1 MATMSWEQRLQ
12 QFVEAKG
19 SSSSAGAAGGAGPSG
34 AVSAASEADVE
45 QMTVQCIADWH
56 TPTAAAA
63 AASTYQHIPRFY
75 RKCPDEN
82 DAVRMRVREE
92 ARARHVQRLSKEM
105 LTNSDLDVVW
115 ALLQRQYSSQE
126 NEEKMINFDDFVRVG
141 QEAGEKFSSYFTSPM
156 VYAKLYQQ
164 DPRGRLPISRLY
176 AYIMRKVWLQ
186 QTRIGLSLY
195 DSHGTGVLLEV
206 DFENYILE
214 LIPTLPQLNGL
225 EDSFYSFFVCSAVRK
240 FFFFLDPLRTGKV
253 KVQDIMSCKF
263 LDELLQLR
271 DDKLTADQQRC
282 NWFSAPHALRVYG
295 QYLALDLDHNGMLSK
310 QELMG
315 YGTGTLS
322 PVFVDRVFDECLTYE
337 GEMDYKGYLDFV
349 LAMENRKE
357 PQALHFFVRLLDVQN
372 LGYIDMFSV
381 YYFFKDIQRM
391 LEAHGQ
397 PMVQFEDVKDEIFDM
412 VKPVDSLKITLE
424 DLLRCGQGD
433 TVISLLIDLKG
444 FWLYENREQLAAD
457 PSQLDAEDEDD
468 DEVDDMELASSVPSG
483 GHVGNQGDGAGG
495 HVGNHGDGGGD
506 SQDVLP
512 VEREF
517 REMSVEDLE

>member
-337 GEMDYKGYLDFV
+337 GEM
-349 LAMENRKE
+349 
-357 PQALHFFVRLLDVQN
+357 N

>member
-19 SSSSAGAAGGAGPSG
+19 SSTSDGAAGGAGPSG

-45 QMTVQCIADWH
+45 QMTAQCIADWH

-63 AASTYQHIPRFY
+63 AASTYQHIPLFY

-92 ARARHVQRLSKEM
+92 ARAHHVQRLSKEM

-115 ALLQRQYSSQE
+115 ALLQTQYSSQE

-141 QEAGEKFSSYFTSPM
+141 QEAGEKF
-156 VYAKLYQQ
+156 
-164 DPRGRLPISRLY
+164 RLPISRLY

-225 EDSFYSFFVCSAVRK
+225 EDSFYSFFVCTAVRK

-295 QYLALDLDHNGMLSK
+295 QYLALDLDHNGMLSE

-322 PVFVDRVFDECLTYE
+322 PVFVDRVFAECLTYE

-444 FWLYENREQLAAD
+444 FWLYENREQLVAD